1 MGIMIELFSKFGNSL
16 LWMTYKI
23 AFLFFLMACP
33 YILNL
38 EHTYGIYGIDY
49 FEIPLLLI
57 PPNL

>member
-1 MGIMIELFSKFGNSL
+1 
-16 LWMTYKI
+16 MTYKI

-38 EHTYGIYGIDY
+38 KHTYGIYGIDY